1 MVWSRFPL
9 IVYCFSNPFQR
20 KFSCASQNQKVVLYL
35 PGHHPP
41 TTISPTESHFSN
53 SHPQFGLHSRF
64 HALGSGKHYGLC
76 CSHQHHRDIR
86 SWDITR
92 FKFFFVEM
100 ATLSFGLTHFGESR
114 TKRKLPELQ
123 SCFHFHEV
131 SHSVMVWEVREGD
144 VQAVSKQC
152 NVWNLNLR
160 YRANDT

>member
-86 SWDITR
+86 SWDIMRFNIFWNGYLFSTVMGLGKDKKRIARAATIFTFSDVLFSPCWVKWVLPVRRMDMTR
-92 FKFFFVEM
+92 SQ
-100 ATLSFGLTHFGESR
+100 LI
-114 TKRKLPELQ
+114 
-123 SCFHFHEV
+123 FHF
-131 SHSVMVWEVREGD
+131 SSMV
-144 VQAVSKQC
+144 
-152 NVWNLNLR
+152 
-160 YRANDT
+160 